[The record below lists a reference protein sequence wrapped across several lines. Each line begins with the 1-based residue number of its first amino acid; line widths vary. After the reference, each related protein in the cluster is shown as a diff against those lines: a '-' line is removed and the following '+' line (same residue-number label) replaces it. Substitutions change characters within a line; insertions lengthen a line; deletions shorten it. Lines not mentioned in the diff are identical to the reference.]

1 MKNWI
6 LYERGEENRTFVIDA
21 YTGIKD
27 CEYTKEQIVVM
38 LGENE
43 RSSVKLSVSD
53 KYSKN
58 FEHFKKYFEK
68 EMKEIGDNEMKQEV
82 EILDMLIKK

>member
-1 MKNWI
+1 MLI
-6 LYERGEENRTFVIDA
+6 TD

-27 CEYTKEQIVVM
+27 CEYCTPEQVRVL

-43 RSSVKLSVSD
+43 RSSVKLAVSSE
-53 KYSKN
+53 YSQN
-58 FEHFKKYFEK
+58 FKKFKEYFEK
-68 EMKEIGDNEMKQEV
+68 EMKEIGDDEMKQEI